1 MAVPKLRF
9 KDSGGREFP
18 EWEDKKLGEF
28 FSKINKKNNDNLITN
43 VITNS
48 AVNGLIEQRM
58 FFDKDI
64 ANKENTDK
72 YYIIE
77 KGDFVYNP
85 RKSNDAPY
93 GPVHMYES
101 DCKGIV
107 SPLYLCFKPIDKTLS
122 LLFMKNYFKSSSWHK
137 YIYANGDTGA
147 RDDRVSVKVT
157 TFLDMPVNIP
167 SLPEQQKIADF
178 LTAYDT
184 MIDTQTKRVEAMK
197 TRKKGLLQKIFS
209 QEIRF
214 KDDHGQDFPEWK
226 SKKLG
231 ESTYIERG
239 GSPRPISKYITGD
252 SNGIN
257 WIKIG
262 DAPVEGNVIT
272 SVKEKIISEGVPK
285 SRKVFKGDL
294 ILSNSMSYGR
304 PYLLAVD
311 GCIQD
316 GWLLIRN
323 DKNIFDIRFLMQ
335 ELASQYVKAQY
346 DRLSNQGVVS
356 NLNKELVKSV
366 FIKIPSLP
374 EQRKIA
380 DFLTAVDTQI
390 EVEEKRLET
399 MKTIKKGLLQ
409 QMFI

>member
-9 KDSGGREFP
+9 KDSDGREFP
-18 EWEDKKLGEF
+18 EWELYKLGGLFKER
-28 FSKINKKNNDNLITN
+28 SQR
-43 VITNS
+43 
-48 AVNGLIEQRM
+48 ANGDEELLSVTIEQGVLRQNDLARRIVSSE
-58 FFDKDI
+58 DKSNYKAVYKGDI
-64 ANKENTDK
+64 A
-72 YYIIE
+72 
-77 KGDFVYNP
+77 YNSM
-85 RKSNDAPY
+85 RMWQGAEGVSNY
-93 GPVHMYES
+93 N
-101 DCKGIV
+101 GIV
-107 SPLYLCFKPIDKTLS
+107 SPAYTIVVPKENVSSKFFAYMFKTEKALYSFKKYSQGLTSDTWNLKYP
-122 LLFMKNYFKSSSWHK
+122 LFS
-137 YIYANGDTGA
+137 
-147 RDDRVSVKVT
+147 KV
-157 TFLDMPVNIP
+157 PSNIP

-184 MIDTQTKRVEAMK
+184 MIDTQSQRVEAMK

-214 KDDHGQDFPEWK
+214 KNDNGQNYPEWE

-311 GCIQD
+311 GCIHD

>member
-1 MAVPKLRF
+1 MDEVLTIKQGIGTVPRKESGIDIKYDPKSLSNYKQVQKDDFIIHLRSF
-9 KDSGGREFP
+9 QAGFE
-18 EWEDKKLGEF
+18 
-28 FSKINKKNNDNLITN
+28 
-43 VITNS
+43 
-48 AVNGLIEQRM
+48 
-58 FFDKDI
+58 I
-64 ANKENTDK
+64 ANT
-72 YYIIE
+72 
-77 KGDFVYNP
+77 
-85 RKSNDAPY
+85 
-93 GPVHMYES
+93 
-101 DCKGIV
+101 KGIV
-107 SPLYLCFKPIDKTLS
+107 SPAYTILRKKTTIAIPFYRAYFRTNSFINHNLNIVVEGIRDGRTIDITDLKNRPIP
-122 LLFMKNYFKSSSWHK
+122 YP
-137 YIYANGDTGA
+137 I
-147 RDDRVSVKVT
+147 
-157 TFLDMPVNIP
+157 
-167 SLPEQQKIADF
+167 LPEQQKIANF
-178 LTAYDT
+178 LTSYDH

-311 GCIQD
+311 GCIHD

-380 DFLTAVDTQI
+380 DFLTTVDTQI

>member
-1 MAVPKLRF
+1 M
-9 KDSGGREFP
+9 
-18 EWEDKKLGEF
+18 
-28 FSKINKKNNDNLITN
+28 
-43 VITNS
+43 
-48 AVNGLIEQRM
+48 RM
-58 FFDKDI
+58 WQG
-64 ANKENTDK
+64 AEGVSN
-72 YYIIE
+72 
-77 KGDFVYNP
+77 YN
-85 RKSNDAPY
+85 
-93 GPVHMYES
+93 
-101 DCKGIV
+101 GIV
-107 SPLYLCFKPIDKTLS
+107 SPAYTIVVPKENVSSKFFAYMFKTEKALYSFKKYSQGLTSDTWNLKYP
-122 LLFMKNYFKSSSWHK
+122 LFS
-137 YIYANGDTGA
+137 
-147 RDDRVSVKVT
+147 KV
-157 TFLDMPVNIP
+157 PSNIP

-184 MIDTQTKRVEAMK
+184 MIDTQTKRVEAIK

-311 GCIQD
+311 GCIHD

-390 EVEEKRLET
+390 EVEEKQLET

>member
-1 MAVPKLRF
+1 MSRMAVPKLRF
-9 KDSGGREFP
+9 KDSDGREFP
-18 EWEDKKLGEF
+18 EWELCKLGGLFKER
-28 FSKINKKNNDNLITN
+28 SQR
-43 VITNS
+43 
-48 AVNGLIEQRM
+48 ANGDEELLSVTIEQGVLRQNDLARRIVSSE
-58 FFDKDI
+58 DKSNYKAVYKGDI
-64 ANKENTDK
+64 A
-72 YYIIE
+72 
-77 KGDFVYNP
+77 YNSM
-85 RKSNDAPY
+85 RMWQGAEGVSNY
-93 GPVHMYES
+93 N
-101 DCKGIV
+101 GIV
-107 SPLYLCFKPIDKTLS
+107 SPAYTIVVPKENVSSKFFAYMFKTEKALYSFKKYSQGLTSDTWNLKYP
-122 LLFMKNYFKSSSWHK
+122 LFS
-137 YIYANGDTGA
+137 
-147 RDDRVSVKVT
+147 KV
-157 TFLDMPVNIP
+157 PSNIP

-311 GCIQD
+311 GCIHD

-380 DFLTAVDTQI
+380 DFLTTVDTQI

>member
-1 MAVPKLRF
+1 MAAPKLRF
-9 KDSGGREFP
+9 KNNGGREFP
-18 EWEDKKLGEF
+18 EWELCKLGELF
-28 FSKINKKNNDNLITN
+28 KERSQR
-43 VITNS
+43 
-48 AVNGLIEQRM
+48 ANGDEELLSVTIEQGVLRQSDLARRIVSSE
-58 FFDKDI
+58 DKSNYKVVYKGDI
-64 ANKENTDK
+64 A
-72 YYIIE
+72 
-77 KGDFVYNP
+77 YNSM
-85 RKSNDAPY
+85 RMWQGAEGVSNY
-93 GPVHMYES
+93 N
-101 DCKGIV
+101 GIV
-107 SPLYLCFKPIDKTLS
+107 SPAYTIVVPKENVSSKFFAYMFKTEKALYSFKKYSQGLTSDTWNLKYP
-122 LLFMKNYFKSSSWHK
+122 LFS
-137 YIYANGDTGA
+137 
-147 RDDRVSVKVT
+147 KV
-157 TFLDMPVNIP
+157 PSNIP

-184 MIDTQTKRVEAMK
+184 MIDTQTKRVEAIK

-311 GCIQD
+311 GCIHD

>member
-9 KDSGGREFP
+9 KDSDGREFS
-18 EWEDKKLGEF
+18 EWELCKLGGLFKER
-28 FSKINKKNNDNLITN
+28 SQR
-43 VITNS
+43 
-48 AVNGLIEQRM
+48 ANGDEELLSVTIEQGVLRQNDLARRIVSSE
-58 FFDKDI
+58 DKSNYKAVYKGDI
-64 ANKENTDK
+64 A
-72 YYIIE
+72 
-77 KGDFVYNP
+77 YNSM
-85 RKSNDAPY
+85 RMWQGAEGVSNY
-93 GPVHMYES
+93 N
-101 DCKGIV
+101 GIV
-107 SPLYLCFKPIDKTLS
+107 SPAYTIVVPKENVSSKFFAYMFKTEKALYSFKKYSQGLTSDTWNLKYP
-122 LLFMKNYFKSSSWHK
+122 LFS
-137 YIYANGDTGA
+137 
-147 RDDRVSVKVT
+147 KV
-157 TFLDMPVNIP
+157 PSNIP

-311 GCIQD
+311 GCIHD

-380 DFLTAVDTQI
+380 DFLTTVDTQI

>member
-311 GCIQD
+311 GCIHD